1 MSPLSVVSSL
11 EGISVAF
18 WWVNHKQTYSA
29 EVGGGYIWSPMTNRN
44 GSKNQTYINLTLTQP
59 GDVVISYAGG
69 LIKAIGLV
77 AAPCSE
83 KSKPSEFG
91 SAGDSWSD
99 TGWEVRIDW
108 EQLKKPIRPKD
119 HLELIAPLL
128 PLKNSPLRATGDGN
142 QSCYLAGISNEL
154 GSLLLSLA
162 PEVQLRAATSSRACN
177 VQVFDKKEE
186 EYLAWVEENPSAFVA
201 NMDKAGIVKQY
212 PMIHSA
218 SDAAISKDKRG
229 NFTTNAYFKIC
240 STDLRELKRYLKH
253 KYHRF
258 TYCMKCFE
266 TLEERQE
273 HDEAVVIEEIQHS
286 TLPVTEKEQLVK
298 SRRGQGLFRSRL
310 EKIEH
315 ACRVTGVSNKALL
328 IASHIKPWSESD
340 NTERLDGNNG
350 LLLSPHIDKLFDR
363 GWITFTDAGD
373 LLCAEPSIEHA
384 LLQWGVELPLNVGS
398 LNSKQAAYL
407 AYHRDVIF
415 RADPVVCA

>member
-1 MSPLSVVSSL
+1 M
-11 EGISVAF
+11 AF

-29 EVGGGYIWSPMTNRN
+29 EVGGGYIWSPKTNRN
-44 GSKNQTYINLTLTQP
+44 GSKNQTYINLTLTRP

-108 EQLKKPIRPKD
+108 EQLEKPIRPKD

-128 PLKNSPLRATGDGN
+128 PSKNSPLRANGDGN

-154 GSLLLSLA
+154 GDLLLSLA
-162 PEVQLRAATSSRACN
+162 PEVQLRAATPSRAWN
-177 VQVFDKKEE
+177 VEVFDKMEE
-186 EYLAWVEENPSAFVA
+186 EYLAWIEANPSGFVA
-201 NMDKAGIVKQY
+201 NMDKAKSMKQY

-218 SDAAISKDKRG
+218 GDTAISKDKRG
-229 NFTTNAYFKIC
+229 NFTTNDYFKIC
-240 STDLRELKRYLKH
+240 STDLRELRSYLKH
-253 KYHRF
+253 KYRRF

-273 HDEAVVIEEIQHS
+273 HEEAAAIDEIQHS

-310 EKIEH
+310 EQIEH

-340 NTERLDGNNG
+340 NAERLDGNNG

-363 GWITFTDAGD
+363 GWITFTNSGD
-373 LLCAEPSIEHA
+373 LLCAEPSIEQA
-384 LLQWGVELPLNVGS
+384 LLQWGVELPLNVGIF
-398 LNSKQAAYL
+398 NPKQAEFL
-407 AYHRDVIF
+407 EYHREEIYK
-415 RADPVVCA
+415 AEPIASA